1 MSPKDTGVHEPPRGV
16 WTRCKPGTV
25 TDMTDPMGDGSQLS
39 PSEGPSP
46 TDADDDAGEAM
57 EDMISDMDGYQ
68 GVDEDTTASEQRDGD
83 TIDDRT
89 RREQPQRVRRD
100 TSVDLV
106 DGDDEDG
113 VDRESDLVAD
123 SDLTE
128 GHVAPELAAMHVRD
142 DAPGVVDHP
151 DDYVND

>member
-1 MSPKDTGVHEPPRGV
+1 
-16 WTRCKPGTV
+16 
-25 TDMTDPMGDGSQLS
+25 MTDPMGHGSQLTT
-39 PSEGPSP
+39 SEGPSP

-89 RREQPQRVRRD
+89 RREQPQPVRRD

-106 DGDDEDG
+106 DGDDDDG
-113 VDRESDLVAD
+113 VDREGELVAD
-123 SDLTE
+123 IDSTQS
-128 GHVAPELAAMHVRD
+128 HVAPELAAMHVRD

>member
-1 MSPKDTGVHEPPRGV
+1 
-16 WTRCKPGTV
+16 
-25 TDMTDPMGDGSQLS
+25 
-39 PSEGPSP
+39 
-46 TDADDDAGEAM
+46 M
-57 EDMISDMDGYQ
+57 EDMISDMDCYQ
-68 GVDEDTTASEQRDGD
+68 GVDEDTTASEQHDGD

-113 VDRESDLVAD
+113 VDREPDLVAD

-128 GHVAPELAAMHVRD
+128 GHVAPELAAMHVRE